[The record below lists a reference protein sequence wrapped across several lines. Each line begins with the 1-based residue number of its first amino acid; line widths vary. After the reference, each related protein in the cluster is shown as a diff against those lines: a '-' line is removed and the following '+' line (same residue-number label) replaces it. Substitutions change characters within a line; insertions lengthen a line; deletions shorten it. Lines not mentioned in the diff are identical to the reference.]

1 MEAPRALLEAPLEL
15 ALDVELADVA
25 WIAALVPD
33 LRRISGAV
41 SGQLALRGTAQEPE
55 FGGGLAWR
63 GGELRLTAFDTPVR
77 AISAEI
83 TLDEDVVVVE
93 RLYGEVGGAPVEVR
107 GTVEPLGPFRRMDLR
122 VEGTSLLLA
131 RSARLRL
138 RADASLVVKGTPG
151 QLSVAGELA
160 LTEGLYIG
168 EISPLEELLR
178 AGRRTR
184 PEGPSGERTG
194 PVQIFRD
201 DPLASAEFDVRI
213 VGEPFEY
220 RTNLLRAELRPE
232 LRLRGTGGYPI
243 VEGPVYVEEASFAL
257 PSGTMEVVSGVLQF
271 GSGEPL
277 RPDMTLTSEM
287 SVARYDVR
295 ATATGTLDELEITL
309 SSTPPLPQDDLWV
322 LVLTGQAP
330 TDRWQDRSSQAME
343 SLAVFLARDTLVRW
357 FTDGPGDGEGLLDR
371 FEIDVGAQP
380 SQTGQTTGRVL
391 FYLKPRS
398 RRATRETY
406 LSAEIDQY
414 DRVNYALGIVF
425 RPR

>member
-1 MEAPRALLEAPLEL
+1 
-15 ALDVELADVA
+15 
-25 WIAALVPD
+25 
-33 LRRISGAV
+33 
-41 SGQLALRGTAQEPE
+41 
-55 FGGGLAWR
+55 
-63 GGELRLTAFDTPVR
+63 
-77 AISAEI
+77 
-83 TLDEDVVVVE
+83 
-93 RLYGEVGGAPVEVR
+93 
-107 GTVEPLGPFRRMDLR
+107 
-122 VEGTSLLLA
+122 
-131 RSARLRL
+131 
-138 RADASLVVKGTPG
+138 
-151 QLSVAGELA
+151 
-160 LTEGLYIG
+160 
-168 EISPLEELLR
+168 
-178 AGRRTR
+178 
-184 PEGPSGERTG
+184 
-194 PVQIFRD
+194 
-201 DPLASAEFDVRI
+201 
-213 VGEPFEY
+213 
-220 RTNLLRAELRPE
+220 
-232 LRLRGTGGYPI
+232 
-243 VEGPVYVEEASFAL
+243 
-257 PSGTMEVVSGVLQF
+257 MEVVSGVLQF